1 MKKNKVEFE
10 KFLEELFGCKVK
22 ALELDSDEK
31 DEPSS
36 KDNDVFDDILEE
48 LLSDAKD
55 RIRSLAK
62 SMREVMNLLIE
73 EGFTREEAFQIMLV
87 CQQKGE

>member
-1 MKKNKVEFE
+1 MKKNKAEFE
-10 KFLEELFGCKVK
+10 KLLEELFGFKVE

-36 KDNDVFDDILEE
+36 KYKDAFDDILEV

-87 CQQKGE
+87 AQKGE

>member
-1 MKKNKVEFE
+1 MKKNKSEFE
-10 KFLEELFGCKVK
+10 KLLEELFGCKVK
-22 ALELDSDEK
+22 AIELASDEK
-31 DEPSS
+31 EEPSS
-36 KDNDVFDDILEE
+36 KDKDVFDDILEE

-55 RIRSLAK
+55 RIKSLAK

-87 CQQKGE
+87 AQQKGE

>member
-1 MKKNKVEFE
+1 MKKNKAEFE
-10 KFLEELFGCKVK
+10 KLLEELFGFKVE
-22 ALELDSDEK
+22 AIELDSDEK

-36 KDNDVFDDILEE
+36 KDKDAFDDVLEE

-87 CQQKGE
+87 AQKGE

>member
-1 MKKNKVEFE
+1 MKKNKAEFE

-36 KDNDVFDDILEE
+36 KDVFDDILEE

>member
-1 MKKNKVEFE
+1 MKKNKAEFE
-10 KFLEELFGCKVK
+10 KLLEELFGFKVE
-22 ALELDSDEK
+22 AIELDSDEK
-31 DEPSS
+31 DEPSY
-36 KDNDVFDDILEE
+36 KDAFDDILEE

-87 CQQKGE
+87 AQKGE

>member
-1 MKKNKVEFE
+1 MKKNKAEFE
-10 KFLEELFGCKVK
+10 KLLEELFGFKVE
-22 ALELDSDEK
+22 AIELDSDEK

-36 KDNDVFDDILEE
+36 KDKDAFDDILEE

-87 CQQKGE
+87 AQKGE

>member
-1 MKKNKVEFE
+1 MKKNKAEFE
-10 KFLEELFGCKVK
+10 KLLEELFGFKVE

-36 KDNDVFDDILEE
+36 KDKDAFDDILEE

-87 CQQKGE
+87 AQKGE

>member
-1 MKKNKVEFE
+1 MKKNKAEFE

-36 KDNDVFDDILEE
+36 KDVFDDILEE

-73 EGFTREEAFQIMLV
+73 EGFTRKEAFQIMLAV
-87 CQQKGE
+87 QQKGE